1 MSEKPRNSRIMQAAE
16 ARNGQA
22 KAAKPSRS
30 TGLGRVIITIYG
42 ILALAATVRGAYQLM
57 AKFDEAPTAYI
68 LSLLSGIIY
77 LAATFSLASKKARA
91 WWVSLW
97 AVSIELVGVLVIGV
111 LSLTHPEI
119 FAHPSVW
126 SGFGEGYGYIPL
138 VLPLVGLWWL
148 YKNRG
153 ERNA

>member
-1 MSEKPRNSRIMQAAE
+1 MSDKSRNSRIIQAAE
-16 ARNGQA
+16 AKRADKGP
-22 KAAKPSRS
+22 KPSRA

-42 ILALAATVRGAYQLM
+42 ILALAATVRGVYQLLS
-57 AKFDEAPTAYI
+57 KFDEAPVAYV
-68 LSLLSGIIY
+68 LSLISGIIY
-77 LAATFSLASKKARA
+77 LVATFSLASAKTKA
-91 WWVSLW
+91 WFVSLV
-97 AVSIELVGVLVIGV
+97 AVSVELVGVIVVGI

-148 YKNRG
+148 YRNRH
-153 ERNA
+153 EAHA